1 MESQLQA
8 TAASSDAASGGGFN
22 RYCSAEAAPSEG
34 ATRPGEAPRSSET
47 ALLGEAIAQSRETAR
62 SAEAAPSG
70 EGTQLGAASAD
81 ATSNL
86 FGAAAPPHASS
97 GFSVSVPDDTRP
109 APATNVAAASVGQ
122 TAAAATAASAAAAAA
137 GVAPFALVRDLLPQR
152 GCCCCSVQ
160 VLGFASDSLRRQP
173 SGALVRTT
181 EVLVGDE
188 TGVVLLLVQSDRHRR
203 LCQPGSTVL
212 LLNALV
218 CCVAGFVC
226 LRLP

>member
-22 RYCSAEAAPSEG
+22 RYCSADAAPSEG

-81 ATSNL
+81 ATSSL
-86 FGAAAPPHASS
+86 FGAAAPPHA
-97 GFSVSVPDDTRP
+97 R
-109 APATNVAAASVGQ
+109 
-122 TAAAATAASAAAAAA
+122 
-137 GVAPFALVRDLLPQR
+137 
-152 GCCCCSVQ
+152 
-160 VLGFASDSLRRQP
+160 
-173 SGALVRTT
+173 ALVRTT

-203 LCQPGSTVL
+203 LCQVAALTSQEGCLLQEHSLLFCRAASSEAECCSSEAECWGQGGGGTAGSQKKSRHAYGHLATGKRGRGSRPLGV
-212 LLNALV
+212 
-218 CCVAGFVC
+218 GS
-226 LRLP
+226 